1 MKRFYPLILL
11 AALTCLMAAC
21 ATKPPVDPRVS
32 LVGGSLFVELT
43 QVDSRLTPEGFL
55 EVLVT
60 GRNKTQNYKDLE
72 YRVEWLDNSGFP
84 LPSTIKRWVRF
95 PAFEGSQFRFNAV
108 ASHAKA
114 RDFRIL
120 IRKGN

>member
-1 MKRFYPLILL
+1 MKRFYPLIVLVGL
-11 AALTCLMAAC
+11 SLMLAAC

-32 LVGGSLFVELT
+32 LVGGPLFVELT
-43 QVDSRLTPEGFL
+43 QVNSRLNSEGFL
-55 EVLVT
+55 EVQVT
-60 GRNKTQNYKDLE
+60 GRNKTQNYKKLE
-72 YRVEWLDNSGFP
+72 YRVEWLDQSGFS
-84 LPSTIKRWVRF
+84 LPSTITRWVPF
-95 PAFEGSQFRFNAV
+95 PGFEGSQFRFNAV